1 MTGSRFDLPR
11 AQIRYAPWRGRRGS
25 STREGVGVIGAERL
39 AMGGGVLVTAA
50 LVAIG
55 TPHMA
60 SAVGV
65 PRPQGMPDWRSSR
78 MWRLGVLQSAAS
90 MV

>member
-50 LVAIG
+50 LV
-55 TPHMA
+55 
-60 SAVGV
+60 VGV
-65 PRPQGMPDWRSSR
+65 GLAVYAVWYIFFK
-78 MWRLGVLQSAAS
+78 LGK
-90 MV
+90 